1 LPTVSI
7 RQFEESFVVH
17 FGSNFERINAYTL
30 ASSLVAL
37 ADAAKAANAAINP
50 GFEIEVVVEALGP
63 GSFKAKI
70 RAFYKS
76 ASNLFTTDNAKAIVL
91 GVIASYIFQVAF
103 APDQQVKVVVNT
115 DEVLIQQGDKTIV
128 VPREVHQAVQEV
140 RKSPDFQESIGRA
153 FEAVEK
159 DPNISSVGIASSFDE
174 PTPLI
179 EVPRERFASIASS
192 AAHANEET
200 REIIETTELQIMR
213 AILERSRRRWEFV
226 WRGVRISAPV
236 LDDRFFADFAAHRIT
251 IAPGDALEVKLKIRQ
266 RRDPYSGIM
275 LNDANGYEV
284 LQVIKHLP
292 RHRQTDLSDGSA
304 DEGDDDT

>member
-1 LPTVSI
+1 MPTLNI

-50 GFEIEVVVEALGP
+50 GYEIEIVVEALGP

-76 ASNLFTTDNAKAIVL
+76 AANLFTADNAKNIVL
-91 GVIASYIFQVAF
+91 GVIASYIFQSVF
-103 APDQQVKVVVNT
+103 APDQQVKVIINT
-115 DEVLIQQGDKTIV
+115 DEVLIQQGDTTLV

-159 DPNISSVGIASSFDE
+159 DPAISSVGISSSFDDVA
-174 PTPLI
+174 PPI
-179 EVPRERFASIASS
+179 RVPRERFAFL
-192 AAHANEET
+192 AAAATQPDEET
-200 REIIETTELQIMR
+200 REIVETTDLQIMR

-275 LNDANGYEV
+275 LNDPSGYEI
-284 LQVIKHLP
+284 LQVLKHLP
-292 RHRQTDLSDGSA
+292 RHRQTDLPEMPDQIR
-304 DEGDDDT
+304 DHE

>member
-1 LPTVSI
+1 MPTVSI

-50 GFEIEVVVEALGP
+50 GFEIEIVVEALGP

-76 ASNLFTTDNAKAIVL
+76 ASNLFTAKSARDIVL

-103 APDQQVKVVVNT
+103 APDQQVKVIVNT

-128 VPREVHQAVQEV
+128 VPREVHEAVQEV
-140 RKSPDFQESIGRA
+140 RKSPDFRESIGRVV
-153 FEAVEK
+153 EAAEK
-159 DPNISSVGIASSFDE
+159 DPNVSSVGISSSFDDAS
-174 PTPLI
+174 PSI
-179 EVPRERFASIASS
+179 QVPRERFSS
-192 AAHANEET
+192 MAADATHSSDE
-200 REIIETTELQIMR
+200 RELVEITELQIMR

-226 WRGVRISAPV
+226 WHGVRISAPV
-236 LDDRFFADFAAHRIT
+236 LDDMFYADFAAHRIT
-251 IAPGDALEVKLKIRQ
+251 IAPGDALEVRLKIRQ
-266 RRDPYSGIM
+266 RKDPYSGIL
-275 LNDANGYEV
+275 LNDPNGYEV
-284 LQVIKHLP
+284 LQVVKHLP
-292 RHRQTDLSDGSA
+292 RHRQA
-304 DEGDDDT
+304 DFLGMSTPGNQDNN